1 MDPRDKGPGKFY
13 CTFKVHKPHIE
24 GKAPPERPII
34 SGSGSFTENP
44 SLFIEHHIKHLG
56 NQHPSF
62 LEDTPH
68 FLREIEA
75 INKEGKLPEN
85 ALLVTMDA
93 TALFTNTTQKRSTK
107 HP

>member
-1 MDPRDKGPGKFY
+1 MDPEKKSASTLYG
-13 CTFKVHKPHIE
+13 TFKVHKAHTE
-24 GKAPPERPII
+24 GTAPPERPII
-34 SGSGSFTENP
+34 SGSGSLTENP
-44 SLFIEHHIKHLG
+44 SLFIEHHIKEIATK
-56 NQHPSF
+56 HPSS
-62 LEDTPH
+62 LQDAPH